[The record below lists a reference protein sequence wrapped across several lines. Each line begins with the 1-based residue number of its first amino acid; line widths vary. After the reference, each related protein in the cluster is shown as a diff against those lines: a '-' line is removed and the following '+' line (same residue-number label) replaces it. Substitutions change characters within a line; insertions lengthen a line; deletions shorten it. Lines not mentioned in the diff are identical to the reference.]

1 MNKEALYYAEQDVY
15 TFSATVLSCQKE
27 KKYYVITLSE
37 DGFYPEGGGQP
48 SDQGVLSTENQKW
61 KVLNVHEGSPNRHFI
76 DHEIEVGTEVLCEVD
91 QTRRFRLS
99 QNHSGEH
106 IVSGL
111 IHYYFHYDNI
121 GFHMESQGEVKGLM
135 TIDFDGVLTSKDCEK
150 IEREANEEV
159 WKNEDIEILWNP
171 DASLFYRSKKE
182 LDGDIRIVK
191 IGQVDLCA
199 CCGTHVKSTGQIGL
213 IKILSCQAHR
223 KGSRLT
229 MLCGMDAYQDA
240 SLKEEVLR
248 TMTQN
253 LSVSPYKGQLAL
265 SRLQNEMLDKNH
277 QISFLQEEIFE
288 LLSKQ
293 IPFCPYYMHWFKDKD
308 ASVLRKACD
317 YFMHHSL
324 ASTIFVGS
332 IQSNQIRFAL
342 GSRKEDARL
351 LLKKLSNLCAIH
363 GGGQKEMVQGVI
375 QASVD
380 EVKKILKEEN
390 FYGM

>member
-1 MNKEALYYAEQDVY
+1 MNKEALYYAKKDVFS
-15 TFSATVLSCQKE
+15 FSARVLSCEKE
-27 KKYYVITLSE
+27 KNKYVITLSQ

-48 SDQGVLSTENQKW
+48 SDQGTLCTENQTW
-61 KVLNVHEGSPNRHFI
+61 KVLNVQEGSSNRHFI
-76 DHEIEVGTEVLCEVD
+76 DHEIEVGTEVFCEVN
-91 QTRRFRLS
+91 QKRRFRLS

-111 IHYYFHYDNI
+111 IHKYFQYENI

-159 WKNEDIEILWNP
+159 WKNEAIEILWNP
-171 DASLFYRSKKE
+171 DASFFYRSKKE

-191 IGQVDLCA
+191 IGHVDLCA
-199 CCGTHVKSTGQIGL
+199 CCGTHVKTTGQIGL

-240 SLKEEVLR
+240 ALKEEVLR
-248 TMTQN
+248 SMTQN
-253 LSVSPYKGQLAL
+253 LSVSPYKGEQAL
-265 SRLQNEMLDKNH
+265 SRLQKEMLEKNH
-277 QISFLQEEIFE
+277 QISSLEEEIYE

-293 IPFCPYYMHWFKDKD
+293 IPSCSYYMHWFKDKD
-308 ASVLRKACD
+308 TTYLRKACD

-324 ASTIFVGS
+324 AQTIFVGS
-332 IQSNQIRFAL
+332 IQANQIRFAL
-342 GSRKEDARL
+342 GSTKEDVRL
-351 LLKKLSNLCAIH
+351 LLKKLSSQCDIH

-375 QASVD
+375 QASPD
-380 EVKKILKEEN
+380 EVKDFLKEEG